1 MGFCGGACGSGR
13 VAQAGP
19 SAWGI
24 HTLVPPPPL
33 PICTCRAT
41 SPGPCPWALPAQWLR
56 CVAEGSKAQRP
67 QAYCPW
73 LSGGLCQRPALKG
86 AENPG

>member
-24 HTLVPPPPL
+24 HTLVPPPPAPHL
-33 PICTCRAT
+33 HLQ
-41 SPGPCPWALPAQWLR
+41 SHLPWALSVGTPR
-56 CVAEGSKAQRP
+56 SVAAVRG
-67 QAYCPW
+67 
-73 LSGGLCQRPALKG
+73 
-86 AENPG
+86 